1 MMLNASILSS
11 SQQRIYEWISDKLQL
26 PVYADMFRSA
36 AVFLNQRPPGY
47 VMFVAHAGRDIMN
60 GLART
65 FRGDERRQVQYVHL
79 LNDIAPYWDD
89 QWGSSS
95 GFWATEEPSHHEVPH
110 DICVKLKS
118 LIDEHKRGRDR
129 SEENNAVFFS
139 TFLRYDDR
147 NSIPGNFM
155 KEWKDAKRWFEG
167 HAHVRKSIF
176 GSEVNAEIA
185 KHFQT
190 LENFLNIA
198 AGSQYERIRELDEI
212 LDETNR

>member
-1 MMLNASILSS
+1 MAWPEHLEGTNGDRCNMSIFSMTLHHIGTTS
-11 SQQRIYEWISDKLQL
+11 
-26 PVYADMFRSA
+26 
-36 AVFLNQRPPGY
+36 G
-47 VMFVAHAGRDIMN
+47 AHQVDF
-60 GLART
+60 GLLKSR
-65 FRGDERRQVQYVHL
+65 L
-79 LNDIAPYWDD
+79 
-89 QWGSSS
+89 
-95 GFWATEEPSHHEVPH
+95 HHEVPH